1 MQSRLEI
8 YLLRP
13 GNRTRAKTVAENTI
27 FELSI
32 KNYSVMSDSKK
43 IREIEAMLVVLSKR
57 IEKLEKRSRLAPSS
71 SYLKELKDEA
81 ARLLKYWN

>member
-1 MQSRLEI
+1 
-8 YLLRP
+8 
-13 GNRTRAKTVAENTI
+13 
-27 FELSI
+27 
-32 KNYSVMSDSKK
+32 MSDSEK